1 MLTNN
6 RLWLFFG
13 AFILIIFLLNN
24 ISASSICWVANS
36 TANCQASYG
45 GTGKVVMHVSDVTN
59 AHSELVSQS
68 SYNDVL
74 CCNFGGGDTTCSST
88 LNSMTGQPINKILGL
103 AYITNSHAE
112 SGGLTLQYAN
122 YNTNNVCYDS
132 TTSCQPVPANPD
144 GTFPNCGTN
153 QTAIIQIS
161 SGLSLN
167 YTNAHVESAGLSNYR
182 TEICC
187 KVSQSPPPSP
197 CKITLASWSTT
208 QIVVGNSVKLN
219 VATSNCQPGT
229 QISFSVFRHGGGSP
243 SCSSITGCTDPSPST
258 ISVDSNGNAVLTW
271 ASGPA
276 DNNSY
281 YFVASLTSD
290 SSIKAQSNDLS
301 VLSKPPVWCQSVTD
315 CSNYLNQSTCTNPD
329 ICNIANNIDPNCGTS
344 GVSCSC
350 YWNAS
355 ANLCN
360 DSISYTPTHYH
371 AECQNS
377 KCVLVQGDGVTSCGV
392 VGASCTIPTPN
403 YAMCVGTTCML
414 VNGSGTNSCSLDAD
428 CINNT
433 NNPAHAECQNSKCV
447 EVAGDGNTSCAII
460 NYNCSI
466 PAVYYNSCVS
476 QLCMLTN
483 GTGTSQCSIGQD
495 CVNLQQNS
503 SIGTCYYH
511 AASNGTCQ
519 GNQFLTVSLSSR
531 WVWANSGVAPVNGLC
546 DSGYVLGSDGNCHYD
561 PQSISVSCV
570 AKTEN
575 LQCPTQIPLPFFTFY
590 NMIAVL
596 LIIAAVYVAIGV
608 MKKKKVRIKIV

>member
-350 YWNAS
+350 YWDAS

-483 GTGTSQCSIGQD
+483 GTSQCSIGQD